1 MAAPQVAVLRSYM
14 HRDRLVTG
22 MGHEN
27 TGHQGG
33 EQRSGQPGPAHASPK
48 QEEGVREAS
57 QAGEEQAD
65 GVTGT

>member
-1 MAAPQVAVLRSYM
+1 
-14 HRDRLVTG
+14 
-22 MGHEN
+22 MGREN
-27 TGHQGG
+27 TEHQGG
-33 EQRSGQPGPAHASPK
+33 EQRSEQPGPAHASPK